1 MGHEKHF
8 MSLLFSFFE
17 SLRRLSVL
25 LEHVSHGERM
35 AQGYLEIWK
44 RGTDLIFTLSTTRE
58 SVRTLALAEEGEINQ
73 HAISSER
80 QLITGLSILLTK

>member
-1 MGHEKHF
+1 
-8 MSLLFSFFE
+8 MSLW
-17 SLRRLSVL
+17 
-25 LEHVSHGERM
+25 EHMSHGKKWHKVTEKFR
-35 AQGYLEIWK
+35 

-73 HAISSER
+73 RAISSER